1 MGQLTYV
8 RGPTNISSWAD
19 EPYVHFGSTK
29 KTISPCL
36 IYEDLRSRN
45 AKKVLPPFPI
55 HCRDGGSKLFTF
67 HLEVDAD
74 VQEEG
79 VAVDCEV
86 VILGDIGQTEL
97 VASL

>member
-1 MGQLTYV
+1 MKIYV
-8 RGPTNISSWAD
+8 QEMRKKCCRRS
-19 EPYVHFGSTK
+19 PYTVGTAAANFS
-29 KTISPCL
+29 
-36 IYEDLRSRN
+36 
-45 AKKVLPPFPI
+45 
-55 HCRDGGSKLFTF
+55 LFTF

-79 VAVDCEV
+79 VAVECEV